1 MYQGCFKGYKGVSK
15 CVPRGYKAIL
25 TICPLYF
32 MVVSLVLKGVCGCI
46 KGVARVLHFCFKG
59 DSRVFELFFEEVN
72 SNVVPG
78 CFRDVLVLLL
88 F

>member
-1 MYQGCFKGYKGVSK
+1 MCSKGLQSYFDNMSSIFNGCFIGVAR
-15 CVPRGYKAIL
+15 V
-25 TICPLYF
+25 F
-32 MVVSLVLKGVCGCI
+32 V
-46 KGVARVLHFCFKG
+46 GVARVLHFCFKG